1 MIISLRQLRTKI
13 LFDILLEQS
22 STFIV
27 RMPVTVGPVKTSVT
41 VGPIKTSVTVGPT
54 SDRWADQ
61 NILII
66 AANC

>member
-41 VGPIKTSVTVGPT
+41 VGPT